1 MTGVPYSP
9 VEDVL
14 LPYLRLRF
22 VRKWAGEETRS
33 VTQVRMDIVLC
44 SSMMVANFWGKRGRE
59 KEDGWQ
65 RLGEGRKGEWLG
77 TFGEI
82 KHGRKEDQLKSKI
95 NRVS

>member
-1 MTGVPYSP
+1 
-9 VEDVL
+9 
-14 LPYLRLRF
+14 
-22 VRKWAGEETRS
+22 
-33 VTQVRMDIVLC
+33 
-44 SSMMVANFWGKRGRE
+44 MVAANFWGKRGRE

-82 KHGRKEDQLKSKI
+82 KHGRKEDQSKSKI